1 MIAANE
7 IDKTLEIYEIKRN
20 RKNIDFKLLEE
31 KKNKFLA
38 SVPSF
43 EEYDIVTKGLDID
56 DM

>member
-31 KKNKFLA
+31 KKNKLLA